1 MRLVVARPSTRA
13 LVPTQT
19 SPDYSGRRLAPEPL
33 LREGALASGTVY
45 LGRRDG
51 PLLDAPLV
59 EDLLVLA
66 IGHQGLDRR

>member
-19 SPDYSGRRLAPEPL
+19 PPDYSGRRSAPAPL
-33 LREGALASGTVY
+33 LEEGALAGGAVY
-45 LGRRDG
+45 LGGRDG

-66 IGHQGLDRR
+66 VGH